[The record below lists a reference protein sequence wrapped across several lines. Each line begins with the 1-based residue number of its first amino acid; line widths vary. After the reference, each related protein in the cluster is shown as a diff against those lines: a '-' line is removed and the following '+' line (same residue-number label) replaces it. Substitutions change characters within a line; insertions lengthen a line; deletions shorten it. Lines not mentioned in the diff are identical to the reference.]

1 MGFKLCFKN
10 CGALVRSLWELNRS
24 QRYPYP
30 AGADLICPLILIGTM
45 RRVAMTFIIFFVGH
59 ALGLFH
65 EQSRPDRDSFV
76 RIETQNIREGKKV
89 TVIPSFFIV

>member
-1 MGFKLCFKN
+1 MSFH
-10 CGALVRSLWELNRS
+10 
-24 QRYPYP
+24 
-30 AGADLICPLILIGTM
+30 
-45 RRVAMTFIIFFVGH
+45 FFLGH